1 MPYLWLLKMNKKN
14 RRLVSRLKTR
24 AMKISFKI
32 KYQDTGLLQVV
43 AETKTRSPNFLRSPE
58 WRELRK
64 LAIAKYGST
73 CVKCGKVGTKKS
85 PINIDHIKPRKYFP
99 ELALDITNLQPLCG
113 GCNRRKGN
121 RVEAP

>member
-1 MPYLWLLKMNKKN
+1 MSSEKN
-14 RRLVSRLKTR
+14 RRLVARLKHR
-24 AMKISFKI
+24 AMRISFKI

-43 AETKTRSPNFLRSPE
+43 METKTRSPSFLRSPE
-58 WRELRK
+58 WRELRR

-73 CVKCGKVGTKKS
+73 CVKCGKVGTKNS

-113 GCNRRKGN
+113 GCNKRKGN
-121 RVEAP
+121 RVDVP